1 MRFEINYMKKK
12 MAKHTSSWRQ
22 NNMLLNNQWMAE
34 EIKQYLETN
43 ESENMI
49 IQSLWETA
57 KEVLRGKLT
66 EIQVYLKK
74 KQKSQINY
82 LILHL

>member
-1 MRFEINYMKKK
+1 
-12 MAKHTSSWRQ
+12 
-22 NNMLLNNQWMAE
+22 MLLNNQWMAE